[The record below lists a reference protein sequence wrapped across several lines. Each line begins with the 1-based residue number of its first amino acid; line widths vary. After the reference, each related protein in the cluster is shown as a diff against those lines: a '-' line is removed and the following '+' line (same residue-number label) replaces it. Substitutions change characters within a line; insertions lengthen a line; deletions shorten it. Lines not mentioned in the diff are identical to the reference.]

1 MSSSAAV
8 ESSCANLLAV
18 ERIPPIIV
26 SMSNSPRYSD
36 DTSRKVIDVATGIL
50 VGLRCCSPREAFDE
64 LVSVMNQT
72 GVGIGSLAAGLI
84 ALAGGGSSAGHAEAF
99 TAWGEL
105 VGRAR
110 LVPVAAS
117 H

>member
-36 DTSRKVIDVATGIL
+36 DTSRKVIDIATGIL
-50 VGLRCCSPREAFDE
+50 VGLRGCTPGEAFDE
-64 LVSVMNQT
+64 LVSVMNET